1 MSSSG
6 GKISHGYEEEV
17 NTNIQ
22 AFEQFLMRPSIEE
35 SRHDINNDFDGGFCQ
50 NQQYQ
55 DDEGCDSLE
64 DGAYGT
70 AGCGNVDQYDEMML
84 GNTSE

>member
-1 MSSSG
+1 MSSGSG
-6 GKISHGYEEEV
+6 GKMSGGHGFEVEEPT
-17 NTNIQ
+17 TNIQ

-35 SRHDINNDFDGGFCQ
+35 PRHDINNDFDGGFSS

-55 DDEGCDSLE
+55 EDEGCGSLE

-70 AGCGNVDQYDEMML
+70 AGCGNVD
-84 GNTSE
+84 